1 MTSVSY
7 SGGAAKKGTF
17 FKPLKKGSKAVIPR
31 GDYFSAAGGLFS
43 VESIQLEAE
52 AAAGNELQQQHAKA
66 ATAREEEAAAVA
78 AGTQQQA
85 AATAVPPLPYKRHF
99 PQSII
104 ALH

>member
-1 MTSVSY
+1 MC
-7 SGGAAKKGTF
+7 
-17 FKPLKKGSKAVIPR
+17 
-31 GDYFSAAGGLFS
+31 GDYFRSISQAAGGLFS

-99 PQSII
+99 PQSI